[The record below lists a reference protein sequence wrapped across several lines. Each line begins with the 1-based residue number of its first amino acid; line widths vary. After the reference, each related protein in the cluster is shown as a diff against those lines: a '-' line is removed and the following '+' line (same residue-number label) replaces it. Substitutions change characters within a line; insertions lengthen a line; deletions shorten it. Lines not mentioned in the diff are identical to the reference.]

1 MTASAGASERLLTLE
16 ELGPAA
22 PGTRPDEVVV
32 AVSPGFAT
40 VFTKTITDLPHVD
53 VIRQVLAGIEEQGA
67 PVRIIRVR
75 HSSDLATVA
84 HTAARLSGSGI
95 GVGIL
100 SRGTTMIHQRDLPR
114 LSSLELFPQS
124 PLMRLETYRRIGS
137 NAAQYAK
144 GGSPSPVPSMNDP
157 MARPRFQAKAA
168 LLHIKETEQVVPKA
182 KPVEVVVRITGAP
195 GA

>member
-1 MTASAGASERLLTLE
+1 MARSAGVSERAFTLE
-16 ELGPAA
+16 NVGPAG
-22 PGTRPDEVVV
+22 PGTVPDEVVL
-32 AVSPGFAT
+32 AVSPAFAD
-40 VFTKTITDLPHVD
+40 VFTRTIVDLPHAE
-53 VIRQVLAGIEEQGA
+53 VIRQVLAGIEEQDA
-67 PVRIIRVR
+67 PVRIIRVL

-95 GVGIL
+95 GIGIL

-124 PLMRLETYRRIGS
+124 PLMSLETYRHVGS
-137 NAAQYAK
+137 NAARYAK
-144 GGSPSPVPSMNDP
+144 GESPPPVPSLNDP

-168 LLHIKETEQVVPKA
+168 LLHIKETEQVVPRA
-182 KPVEVVVRITGAP
+182 KPVEVAVHTIAAP